1 MTLRIHIL
9 WTLKKKKKATLKQQ
23 LLLSRQGANKFAG
36 RAGLKLGFVWKG
48 VSEFSFGF
56 LNLLE
61 INPDRNT
68 MRKMR
73 LPWIKQLLVC
83 VLLEVLG

>member
-1 MTLRIHIL
+1 M
-9 WTLKKKKKATLKQQ
+9 
-23 LLLSRQGANKFAG
+23 
-36 RAGLKLGFVWKG
+36 GLPPELESLVAIEEQEMGPHQEETELVDLGVGSGKLGFVWKG